1 MSSDRTRSGLAAIA
15 RASGGL
21 AMVAMDQRDS
31 LRTMFGEAG
40 VGDVSDAV
48 LIDFKL
54 EVARAL
60 GQLGSGFLIDRQLGF
75 DRLRAEQ
82 LLPSS
87 TGLILAADALTQRP
101 GGPVEETSLDEVV
114 ASSEFDLA
122 GVSALKLLVIWRR
135 DARRAERV
143 ELARRFAQLAKDRQV
158 LSVLEPVVRPTD
170 AELTA
175 GTWNTEAAI
184 REAATE
190 LSVVGQSLYKVQVP
204 LGGTHAGP
212 ELDGEC
218 RQLAEC
224 ITGPWVVLSQGVA
237 AADFPDAVSA
247 ACRAGASGFLA
258 GRALWAD
265 VVGQADLPAALQEV
279 SVPRLRRLCQ
289 IVDEQARPWTAAAR
303 SGLGTVPGRPLG

>member
-1 MSSDRTRSGLAAIA
+1 MSTEPAQVDLTSIA

-31 LRTMFGEAG
+31 LHTLFAQAG
-40 VGDVSDAV
+40 AGDVSDAV
-48 LIDFKL
+48 LIDFKI

-60 GQLGSGFLIDRQLGF
+60 GPLGSGFLIDRRLGF
-75 DRLRAEQ
+75 DRVRAEQ
-82 LLPSS
+82 LLPPS
-87 TGLILAADALTQRP
+87 TGLILAADALEQEP
-101 GGPVEETSLDEVV
+101 GGPVEDTDLDEVI
-114 ASSEFDLA
+114 ASGDFDLT

-143 ELARRFAQLAKDRQV
+143 ELARRFAQLAKDRHV
-158 LSVLEPVVRPTD
+158 LSVLEPVVRPT
-170 AELTA
+170 ASELAA
-175 GTWNTEAAI
+175 GSWDTEVAI

-204 LGGTHAGP
+204 LSGTHVGP
-212 ELDGEC
+212 ELDAAC
-218 RQLAEC
+218 RELAES

-237 AADFPDAVSA
+237 ATDFPDAVSA

-265 VVGQADLPAALQEV
+265 VVGRTDLREALREV
-279 SVPRLRRLCQ
+279 SMPRLRRLCQ
-289 IVDEQARPWTAAAR
+289 IVDEQARPVTAAA
-303 SGLGTVPGRPLG
+303 SGLGTVPGQPLC